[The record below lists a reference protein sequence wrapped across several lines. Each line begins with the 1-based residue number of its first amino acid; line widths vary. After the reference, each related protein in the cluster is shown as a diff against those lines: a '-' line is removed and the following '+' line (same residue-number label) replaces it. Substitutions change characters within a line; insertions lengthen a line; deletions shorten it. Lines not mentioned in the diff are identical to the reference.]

1 MREQDKTPKGQLSE
15 VEVCN
20 LHEKYFRVMT
30 IKMIQYLRKRIEA
43 EIKTIQ

>member
-1 MREQDKTPKGQLSE
+1 MRKQDKTPEERLSE

-30 IKMIQYLRKRIEA
+30 IKMIQYLRKRKEA
-43 EIKTIQ
+43 ETKKIQ